1 MDYQLLIDRILE
13 NESLTGDLEDGP
25 AEQLLRWG
33 IQQVRVLVSEVD
45 DEESAGA
52 KVNALLALMRHVTR
66 LANSCSGA
74 HVSALAEQLGRLL
87 ESRALAFG
95 SDSPATE
102 EEVVKAAALLREMPP
117 DRAMVFLLDW
127 LNGEVAEES

>member
-1 MDYQLLIDRILE
+1 MR
-13 NESLTGDLEDGP
+13 
-25 AEQLLRWG
+25 AR
-33 IQQVRVLVSEVD
+33 VSELD

-52 KVNALLALMRHVTR
+52 KVDALMALMRQMTR
-66 LANSCSGA
+66 VANSCAGA

-102 EEVVKAAALLREMPP
+102 DEVVKAAALLRELPP
-117 DRAMVFLLDW
+117 DRAVAFLLDW